1 MIRVCH
7 LITSLATGGAET
19 ALFRLLTHVDRNR
32 FSMSAISIT
41 DGGTY
46 GPMLAAAGIPVHTLG
61 MSRGRFSPRGFG
73 KLVGVLRRERPHII
87 QTWLYHA
94 DLIGTA
100 AARFC
105 GSPPVLWNIRCSVTD
120 ERYVKGQ
127 AGAVVGLLAR
137 LSRQPRVVVSNSHAG
152 QAVHA
157 GLGYHP
163 RSWAIIPNGVDID
176 TFRPSLQAREDLRQ
190 ELGLTRDA
198 ILIGL
203 VARFDPLKDHGT
215 FLRAAAQVVRRHS
228 EVHFVAVG
236 AGVDSSNRYLAS
248 LSQEL
253 GLGPN
258 LHLLGERRDTPSLN
272 AAFDI
277 ATCTSLGEGF
287 PNVLIEAMACG
298 TPCVSTAAGDA
309 AVVIGNTGLVVAPGD
324 PNAFAMALL
333 DFIDAG
339 ADYRMSRGAEAR
351 LRTASLYSLTAMV
364 ERYQDLYA
372 GIASSTGVPT

>member
-19 ALFRLLTHVDRNR
+19 ALFRLLTHTDRSR
-32 FSMSAISIT
+32 FSMTAISIT

-46 GPMLAAAGIPVHTLG
+46 GPMLAAAGIPVHTLE
-61 MSRGRFSPRGFG
+61 MSRGRFNPRGFG
-73 KLVGVLRRERPHII
+73 KLVRVLRQERPHVI

-157 GLGYHP
+157 TLGYRP
-163 RSWAIIPNGVDID
+163 RSWAIIPNGIDID
-176 TFRPSLQAREDLRQ
+176 TFRPSLQAREDLRK
-190 ELGLTRDA
+190 ELGLSRDA

-215 FLRAAAQVVRRHS
+215 FLRAAAQVVSRHS
-228 EVHFVAVG
+228 DVHFIAVG
-236 AGVDSSNRYLAS
+236 ADVDSSNRYLAS
-248 LSQEL
+248 LSEEL

-258 LHLLGERRDTPSLN
+258 LHLLGERRDTPQLN

-298 TPCVSTAAGDA
+298 TPCISTAVGDA
-309 AVVIGNTGLVVAPGD
+309 ALVIGSTGLVVAPAN

-333 DFIDAG
+333 NLIEAG
-339 ADYRMSRGAEAR
+339 RDYRMSLGGEAR
-351 LRTASLYSLTAMV
+351 LRTMSMYSLTTMV

-372 GIASSTGVPT
+372 SIAS

>member
-1 MIRVCH
+1 M
-7 LITSLATGGAET
+7 
-19 ALFRLLTHVDRNR
+19 
-32 FSMSAISIT
+32 
-41 DGGTY
+41 
-46 GPMLAAAGIPVHTLG
+46 
-61 MSRGRFSPRGFG
+61 
-73 KLVGVLRRERPHII
+73 
-87 QTWLYHA
+87 
-94 DLIGTA
+94 
-100 AARFC
+100 
-105 GSPPVLWNIRCSVTD
+105 
-120 ERYVKGQ
+120 
-127 AGAVVGLLAR
+127 
-137 LSRQPRVVVSNSHAG
+137 
-152 QAVHA
+152 
-157 GLGYHP
+157 
-163 RSWAIIPNGVDID
+163 
-176 TFRPSLQAREDLRQ
+176 
-190 ELGLTRDA
+190 TRDA